1 MSLVIGPSKVC
12 LKSAKYVLVNEEL
25 LIKPIWIKT
34 VQKRIPKIKT
44 PHAGMGVDF
53 IKRMVLFK
61 IVLMI

>member
-1 MSLVIGPSKVC
+1 MASLIIGPSKVC

-25 LIKPIWIKT
+25 LIKPIWIKRT
-34 VQKRIPKIKT
+34 PKIKT
-44 PHAGMGVDF
+44 PHAGMGADF